1 MIRHI
6 PAHSMASRVEA
17 ADAITPGCKRADPE
31 RGLPEAGVNVKGNES
46 VQDPSFLNVCLHR

>member
-1 MIRHI
+1 
-6 PAHSMASRVEA
+6 MASRVEA
-17 ADAITPGCKRADPE
+17 ADAITPGCKGADAE